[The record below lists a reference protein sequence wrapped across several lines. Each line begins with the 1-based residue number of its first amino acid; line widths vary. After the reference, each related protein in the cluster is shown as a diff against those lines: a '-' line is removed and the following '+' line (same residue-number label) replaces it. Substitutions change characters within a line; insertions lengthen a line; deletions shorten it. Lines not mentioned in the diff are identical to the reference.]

1 MHGDGSNTPRV
12 NALFFFFFKKLDCVV
27 FCHLDHSLAPENL
40 TAYT

>member
-1 MHGDGSNTPRV
+1 MHGDDSNTPRV
-12 NALFFFFFKKLDCVV
+12 NALFSFLKKKLDCVV